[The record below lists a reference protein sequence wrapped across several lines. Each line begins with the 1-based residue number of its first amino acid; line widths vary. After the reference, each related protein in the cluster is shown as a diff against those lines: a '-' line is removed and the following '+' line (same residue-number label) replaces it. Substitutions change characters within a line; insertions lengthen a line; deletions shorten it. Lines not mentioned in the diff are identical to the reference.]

1 MPPKTRPGGT
11 KKNTDRGSPSA
22 PGTPTMVD
30 RVTPAYSIETFQSV
44 RTESLAEHILQP
56 GETRLTFVRSINAEC
71 VDMGEYAY
79 HWLAEYGKH
88 KVAFILRNTATG
100 ARSAFAMCTIRHAS
114 STIFVD
120 FVCAT
125 EKRVGAGRLMMRGIR
140 LFARRHNLAW
150 IQLTSLLHEPT
161 LSFYKRL
168 GFMRGPAEASA
179 ASIAKARRTHKDISE
194 LLGMLGRPVTTK
206 QVDALVD
213 RIRRRTGLRIKYRH
227 DRSGLI
233 DLSLLNDGYFDEG
246 FRDLNGL
253 VFARNKNEMTAR
265 LPKFHMSTERPM

>member
-1 MPPKTRPGGT
+1 
-11 KKNTDRGSPSA
+11 
-22 PGTPTMVD
+22 MVD

-79 HWLAEYGKH
+79 QWLAEYGKH

-125 EKRVGAGRLMMRGIR
+125 EKRVGAGRLMMRG
-140 LFARRHNLAW
+140 
-150 IQLTSLLHEPT
+150 
-161 LSFYKRL
+161 
-168 GFMRGPAEASA
+168 PAEASA

-194 LLGMLGRPVTTK
+194 LLGMLGRSVTTK
-206 QVDALVD
+206 QVDAVVD

-253 VFARNKNEMTAR
+253 VFARNKNEMTAH